1 MDNVNVKSVY
11 SKQLAVMCN
20 SINLC
25 LSTSL
30 CDDVNNKYLK
40 DIDKIMNMIDN
51 TPGASELMSK
61 ANMFGIHFYN
71 RYALEHK
78 TSNSKIYQLYYS
90 FARLLARV
98 VFNIKGFFAK

>member
-1 MDNVNVKSVY
+1 
-11 SKQLAVMCN
+11 
-20 SINLC
+20 
-25 LSTSL
+25 
-30 CDDVNNKYLK
+30 
-40 DIDKIMNMIDN
+40 MNMIDN

-78 TSNSKIYQLYYS
+78 TSNSKKYQLYYS
-90 FARLLARV
+90 FVRLLSRV